1 MEKIRK
7 LTGTVPSFIDQMTRM
22 PALAVQTQRKVAAK
36 STPSELEA
44 VSIDTDYP
52 SDRVLEV
59 MRGLPV
65 PKLKKLTTSLF

>member
-7 LTGTVPSFIDQMTRM
+7 FTGAVPSFIDQMARM
-22 PALAVQTQRKVAAK
+22 PVLAVQTQKKVAVKAA
-36 STPSELEA
+36 PSQLEA

-52 SDRVLEV
+52 SERALEV
-59 MRGLPV
+59 MRGLHV